1 MDLYSCTDNEQSKR
15 YGLEV
20 RAMELSNREYQHR
33 FDKFNDSRTMK
44 KPPSSGRIFS
54 GYLVVRNLE
63 KKSQYETWIPVDGF
77 EESYQKIPDKVKRQ
91 NQNMTLIN
99 LELLNSL
106 LSSEITSKE
115 DEIKHAVKN
124 EGYDKAAKLGHIKE
138 GLRKA
143 KFLANSGDC
152 HVKNT

>member
-1 MDLYSCTDNEQSKR
+1 MAHID
-15 YGLEV
+15 
-20 RAMELSNREYQHR
+20 
-33 FDKFNDSRTMK
+33 
-44 KPPSSGRIFS
+44 
-54 GYLVVRNLE
+54 
-63 KKSQYETWIPVDGF
+63 
-77 EESYQKIPDKVKRQ
+77 
-91 NQNMTLIN
+91 

-124 EGYDKAAKLGHIKE
+124 EWYDKAAQLNHEKE

-152 HVKNT
+152 HVEKS